1 MYTYVNSIG
10 PHMAALEGLRR
21 QFSNNFSTFH
31 SADAGA
37 TRTSIVDTGDA
48 FVLSADVPGLSED
61 GIELKATATGF
72 ELQAKRA
79 PNVSEGYSLRTSERK
94 GLSLKRQARFPAAI
108 DPDAV
113 RAELANGILTVTFP
127 KAESAKAR
135 RINVQVGG

>member
-10 PHMAALEGLRR
+10 PHRAALEGLRR
-21 QFSNNFSTFH
+21 QFANNFSAFH
-31 SADAGA
+31 SVDAGS

-61 GIELKATATGF
+61 GIELKATASGF
-72 ELQAKRA
+72 ELQANRA
-79 PNVSEGYSLRTSERK
+79 PKAPEGYTLRTSERK
-94 GLSLKRQARFPAAI
+94 GLSLKRQARFPTAI

-113 RAELANGILTVTFP
+113 VAELADGILTVTFP

-135 RINVQVGG
+135 RIDVQVGG